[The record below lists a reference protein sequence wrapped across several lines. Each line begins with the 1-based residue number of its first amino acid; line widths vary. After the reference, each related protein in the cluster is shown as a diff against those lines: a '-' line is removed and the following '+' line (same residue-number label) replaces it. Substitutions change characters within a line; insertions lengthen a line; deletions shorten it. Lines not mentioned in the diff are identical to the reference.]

1 MRVAVLAS
9 GRGSN
14 FQAILDASER
24 GDLPNSK
31 IKLLIV
37 NRIEAYAIE
46 RAKKHN
52 IPYYIIESKNK
63 KRHNFDQEMLE
74 ILKSNQIEIVVLA
87 GFMRILSKQFISEYK
102 NKIINIHPSL
112 LPKFPGAN
120 AHRDAIEAKAKIS
133 GCTVH
138 FVDEGVDTGPI
149 IMQESVSVDEDDDE
163 HTLAEKILPIEHK
176 IYPKVLDLITSN
188 KIKIIN
194 GKVITETD

>member
-14 FQAILDASER
+14 FQSILDASER
-24 GDLPNSK
+24 GELPNCK

-37 NRIEAYAIE
+37 NKKEAYAVE

-52 IPYYIIESKNK
+52 IPYYIVESKNK
-63 KRHNFDQEMLE
+63 KREEFDFEMIE

-102 NKIINIHPSL
+102 DKIINIHPSL
-112 LPKFPGAN
+112 LPKFPGAH
-120 AHRDAIEAKAKIS
+120 AHRDAIEAKVKIS

-149 IMQESVSVDEDDDE
+149 IMQESVSVDKNDDE
-163 HTLAEKILPIEHK
+163 HTLSEKILPIEHK
-176 IYPKVLDLITSN
+176 IYPKVIDLITSN

>member
-14 FQAILDASER
+14 FQSILDASER

-52 IPYYIIESKNK
+52 VPYYIIESKNK

>member
-14 FQAILDASER
+14 FQSILDASER

-176 IYPKVLDLITSN
+176 IYPKVLDLITCN

>member
-14 FQAILDASER
+14 FQSILDASER
-24 GDLPNSK
+24 GKLPNCK

-37 NRIEAYAIE
+37 NKKEAYAIE
-46 RAKKHN
+46 IAKNHN
-52 IPYYIIESKNK
+52 VPYYIIESDNK
-63 KRHNFDQEMLE
+63 KREEFDLEMLE

-102 NKIINIHPSL
+102 DKIINIHPSL
-112 LPKFPGAN
+112 LPKFPGAH
-120 AHRDAIEAKAKIS
+120 AQRDAIEAKAKIS

-149 IMQESVSVDEDDDE
+149 IMQKSVSVDKDDDE
-163 HTLAEKILPIEHK
+163 HTLSEKILPIEHK
-176 IYPKVLDLITSN
+176 MYPKVLDLITSN

-194 GKVITETD
+194 GKVITEAD

>member
-14 FQAILDASER
+14 FQSILDASER
-24 GDLPNSK
+24 GELPNCK

-37 NRIEAYAIE
+37 NKKEAYAVE

-52 IPYYIIESKNK
+52 IPYYIVESKNK
-63 KRHNFDQEMLE
+63 KREEFDFEMIE

-102 NKIINIHPSL
+102 DKIINIHPSL
-112 LPKFPGAN
+112 LPKFPGAH
-120 AHRDAIEAKAKIS
+120 AHRDAIEAKVKIS

-149 IMQESVSVDEDDDE
+149 IMQESVSVDKNDDE
-163 HTLAEKILPIEHK
+163 HTLSEKILPIEHK
-176 IYPKVLDLITSN
+176 IYPKVIDLVTSN